1 MSGIL
6 VGSAFAQ
13 QRTAFVFHVY
23 VDPIYGD
30 NLLATQFNPS
40 NTARPSNVP
49 LLAGSI
55 RISMRRA
62 SDGSRAS
69 CNTRHTP
76 FRTLTTPAGSGIVF
90 GAIDWIEQT
99 IGALPR
105 NGAGPT
111 GYTID
116 HVIVHRLPGL
126 YGPRSSQPIDPQS
139 GSAFNGEQFPIV
151 IARHRVS
158 LQGTS
163 ALDTIFDAR
172 GQSTHILELRQD
184 VQSLTNHDFVDGI
197 TFRNAAT
204 RSAPPFTPG
213 SGAAIWIR
221 GTRVPEM
228 MIPVSTAI
236 TNCFFQGNAVGIAI
250 DATAVVEPMLGL
262 WANHRIRV
270 FNNTFAWNVIGV
282 WQGNTGD
289 TVPAPSVLSSV
300 FANNIFDV
308 GSPNGFPAGASAFEG
323 IDTFQREVTM
333 HGTNPVS
340 RLDFNAFPDE
350 RTGAGVPVW
359 FNNGATIGPWQTA
372 WPTFNTLETP
382 ARVDLTVF
390 AQQPRVLFIADAL
403 RLGGSGVTSEHDL
416 RLCPNVSTAIDRT
429 TPSPTAF
436 NPCIDRGID
445 ADPNLRPGFGW
456 GTIVFGNVTS
466 VLLEDLGLPPGS
478 EEVPITGWDVD
489 AEGFGNPRSVPDSD
503 LPYPQDQRGFVDLG
517 ADECDDLIVAGF
529 VPGTRLFTLTPV
541 APIRDH
547 TRIFFF
553 GEIGTVAP
561 RPVFNSIVGGV
572 ATLGMIFDWYPHAT
586 NPDPSEATL
595 GNFTDTLAWGAA
607 LQQPP
612 LRADQIN
619 AGIPPRRHIPRNLRC
634 DFSPHLITDFHPL
647 WGNPLFDD
655 LWLWT
660 SKYGDGYACNPW
672 YVNDP
677 QDMNV
682 PPQPQPDRTPNML
695 LDNQCLFFNR
705 NQLPHTTYFAST
717 TNQLPDFTFVASG
730 HMNPPGSFLQATPDS
745 TWLVQALGVGA
756 FGPFGTCAL
765 PDLYFGPFC
774 YNDLPSGCPDSV
786 IDIPNEHGLGR
797 RFNLEM
803 NVLDGVHRNLQTF
816 LWIFPNLPPDDDP
829 GDEGI
834 PGDAALEMS
843 GRSG

>member
-30 NLLATQFNPS
+30 NPLATQFNPS
-40 NTARPSNVP
+40 NTAGPSNVP
-49 LLAGSI
+49 LLGRHPHLDAQGVR
-55 RISMRRA
+55 RIQGLLQHA
-62 SDGSRAS
+62 PY
-69 CNTRHTP
+69 P
-76 FRTLTTPAGSGIVF
+76 FRTLTTPAGSGTAL

-116 HVIVHRLPGL
+116 HVIVHCLPGL

-139 GSAFNGEQFPIV
+139 GLAFNGEQFPIV

-333 HGTNPVS
+333 HGTHPVS

-359 FNNGATIGPWQTA
+359 FNNGTTIGPWQTA
-372 WPTFNTLETP
+372 WPTFNTPETP

-445 ADPNLRPGFGW
+445 ADPNVRPGFGW

-489 AEGFGNPRSVPDSD
+489 AEGFGNP
-503 LPYPQDQRGFVDLG
+503 PQR
-517 ADECDDLIVAGF
+517 
-529 VPGTRLFTLTPV
+529 PG
-541 APIRDH
+541 
-547 TRIFFF
+547 
-553 GEIGTVAP
+553 
-561 RPVFNSIVGGV
+561 
-572 ATLGMIFDWYPHAT
+572 
-586 NPDPSEATL
+586 
-595 GNFTDTLAWGAA
+595 
-607 LQQPP
+607 Q
-612 LRADQIN
+612 
-619 AGIPPRRHIPRNLRC
+619 
-634 DFSPHLITDFHPL
+634 
-647 WGNPLFDD
+647 
-655 LWLWT
+655 
-660 SKYGDGYACNPW
+660 
-672 YVNDP
+672 
-677 QDMNV
+677 
-682 PPQPQPDRTPNML
+682 
-695 LDNQCLFFNR
+695 
-705 NQLPHTTYFAST
+705 
-717 TNQLPDFTFVASG
+717 
-730 HMNPPGSFLQATPDS
+730 
-745 TWLVQALGVGA
+745 
-756 FGPFGTCAL
+756 
-765 PDLYFGPFC
+765 
-774 YNDLPSGCPDSV
+774 
-786 IDIPNEHGLGR
+786 
-797 RFNLEM
+797 
-803 NVLDGVHRNLQTF
+803 
-816 LWIFPNLPPDDDP
+816 
-829 GDEGI
+829 
-834 PGDAALEMS
+834 
-843 GRSG
+843 